1 MSRIACNLLLALT
14 CAGCSML
21 WEPVAIPEQ
30 SVPTHF
36 DGESAGPSVA
46 AITWREWLRDEDLD
60 RLLAEA
66 VRNNQDLL
74 IALQRVEKT
83 RAGVHAATG
92 ALLPQVA
99 AGLGASVEK
108 FGLYTMDGAGN
119 ASTDIRPGE
128 LVPEPLPDFLI
139 GLQSAWEVDLWGR
152 LRSLRESATA
162 QYLASIDGTNLVLT
176 SLIAEVAS
184 AYFDLLALDCTI
196 DVLRR
201 SAAQQTE
208 ALEIVQFK
216 KVAGRTNELAV
227 QQFEAQVAD
236 TQARERETAQLVV
249 ETENR
254 INVLLGRFPQ
264 PIPRRKENLLSPPAA
279 SLATGVPSDLL
290 RNRPDI
296 RAAER
301 AVRAAEF
308 DVEAARTA
316 FFPSLTITAGA
327 GYEAFQAGLLFNTPE
342 SLAYAAAAG
351 MVMPLLNL
359 SALEAQLMAARADQI
374 EAMYEYQRTILVA
387 YTEVV
392 DALSD
397 IRHTDQ
403 LLADRARQQV
413 ALERSIDTAD
423 ALYRAGKASYLEV
436 LLAQQNALQAEVDLV
451 EALRRRRVANIAAY
465 RALGGGWQ
473 PAGVAGVA

>member
-1 MSRIACNLLLALT
+1 MT
-14 CAGCSML
+14 
-21 WEPVAIPEQ
+21 
-30 SVPTHF
+30 
-36 DGESAGPSVA
+36 
-46 AITWREWLRDEDLD
+46 
-60 RLLAEA
+60 
-66 VRNNQDLL
+66 
-74 IALQRVEKT
+74 
-83 RAGVHAATG
+83 
-92 ALLPQVA
+92 
-99 AGLGASVEK
+99 
-108 FGLYTMDGAGN
+108 
-119 ASTDIRPGE
+119 
-128 LVPEPLPDFLI
+128 
-139 GLQSAWEVDLWGR
+139 
-152 LRSLRESATA
+152 
-162 QYLASIDGTNLVLT
+162 
-176 SLIAEVAS
+176 
-184 AYFDLLALDCTI
+184 

-201 SAAQQTE
+201 SAAQQAK
-208 ALEIVQFK
+208 ALEIVRLK

-227 QQFEAQVAD
+227 QQFEAQVTD
-236 TQARERETAQLVV
+236 THARERETAQLVV

-254 INVLLGRFPQ
+254 INLLLGRFPQ
-264 PIPRRKENLLSPPAA
+264 PVPRSQESLLSNPAA
-279 SLATGVPSDLL
+279 PLSTGVPSDLL

-308 DVEAARTA
+308 DVKAARAA

-342 SLAYAAAAG
+342 SLAYSAAAG